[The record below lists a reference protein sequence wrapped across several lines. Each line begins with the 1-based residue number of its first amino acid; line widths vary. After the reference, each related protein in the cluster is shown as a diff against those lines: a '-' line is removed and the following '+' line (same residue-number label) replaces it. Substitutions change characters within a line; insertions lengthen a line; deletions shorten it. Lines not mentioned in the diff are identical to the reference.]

1 MKALPSFSFFVLA
14 SVLLLAGS
22 QLYNQ
27 NYTVQQANFS
37 LAQAES
43 YISSVNQSS
52 YLVFSPNLSTAYSYL
67 NRAQELQ
74 NSSPTLA
81 VSYAQLATTQAS
93 IAYGQISSY
102 KRYAALITL
111 FLTAWVGALL
121 YVLMKPS
128 AKSDKRRFN
137 GR

>member
-1 MKALPSFSFFVLA
+1 MFLSHCYSCRRHSCTTRTILSSRQTFRWS
-14 SVLLLAGS
+14 
-22 QLYNQ
+22 
-27 NYTVQQANFS
+27 
-37 LAQAES
+37 QAES
-43 YISSVNQSS
+43 YINSVNQSS
-52 YLVFSPNLSTAYSYL
+52 YLIFSPNLSAAYSYL
-67 NRAQELQ
+67 GRAQELQ

-81 VSYAQLATTQAS
+81 ISYAQLATTQAS

-102 KRYAALITL
+102 KKYAALITL
-111 FLTAWVGALL
+111 FLTAWVGAIL